1 MLSNTKSLTT
11 KSNDLDDIVLEL
23 YQASCIYIQNR
34 IVGKAELDRFIKTSS
49 SVRDILLNGLSNNPT
64 LSAFDAT
71 NKALIRNKNQLLGE
85 QHFRSI
91 VDRWFGV
98 DIQKYDDYAF
108 DIAFEILQK
117 IKIRFI
123 DGYVG

>member
-34 IVGKAELDRFIKTSS
+34 IVGQAELGRFIKTSS
-49 SVRDILLNGLSNNPT
+49 SVRDILLNNLNDST
-64 LSAFDAT
+64 SFSFDAT
-71 NKALIRNKNQLLGE
+71 NKALLRNKNQLLRE
-85 QHFRSI
+85 QHFRSTI
-91 VDRWFGV
+91 DKWFGV

-108 DIAFEILQK
+108 DIAFDILKK
-117 IKIRFI
+117 IKTRFI